1 MSRAKR
7 SKKNKIFTAFAVLV
21 MLLGAALLLYPKIT
35 DAVYEKG
42 VNSDRQAF
50 EENAKSN
57 DYSALYER
65 LKAENDLLYLSEQA
79 DLKDPFSYSQPD
91 IDLSQ
96 YGISD
101 NTIGYLTIEKMGIC
115 LPVLLGSNTENLK
128 KGATHLTKTSYPI
141 GGENTNCVIAA
152 HRGFAKTDMFRNIDR
167 LKTGDRVYLE
177 NFRETLVYEVSE
189 IEIIDP
195 DDIYKLT
202 IRDGEDMLTLVTCHP
217 LRGNTQRYVVF
228 CTRVDG

>member
-1 MSRAKR
+1 MAKK
-7 SKKNKIFTAFAVLV
+7 SKKNKLLTAFAALV
-21 MLLGAALLLYPKIT
+21 MLLGAALIFYPKIT
-35 DAVYEKG
+35 DAVYENG
-42 VNSDRQAF
+42 INSEKQAF

-91 IDLSQ
+91 IDLSE

-128 KGATHLTKTSYPI
+128 LGATHLTKTSYPI

-167 LKTGDRVYLE
+167 LQIGDRVYLE
-177 NFRETLVYEVSE
+177 NFKETLTYEVSE
-189 IEIIDP
+189 IEIINP
-195 DDIYKLT
+195 DEIYKLT

-228 CTRVDG
+228 CTRANG